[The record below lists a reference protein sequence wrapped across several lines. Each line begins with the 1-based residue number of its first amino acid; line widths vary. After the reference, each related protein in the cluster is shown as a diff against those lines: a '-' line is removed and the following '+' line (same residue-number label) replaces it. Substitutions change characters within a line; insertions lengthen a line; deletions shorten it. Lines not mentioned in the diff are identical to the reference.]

1 MIADTDDPR
10 PRARLRTI
18 IFGTD
23 TPAGR
28 GFDIVLLVLIVT
40 SVTNLMLVSVAA
52 IESRFGALL
61 DGLEWFFTLAFSIEY
76 AARIYAARRRWAYI
90 FSFYGLVDLISILP
104 LYIGLLLPEAQ
115 YLVAVRTLRMMR
127 IFRVLKLVR
136 YANDAGVM
144 TRALRHAQRKMQIF
158 LGMLALMVTV
168 LGALMYVVEG
178 PAHGFTSIPRSIYWA
193 IVTITTVGYGDIS
206 PSTPL
211 GQAIAGIAILSGY
224 AILAVTGGIITAEL
238 TNEISAQRQ
247 NTICPHCE
255 RSGHEIDA
263 EYCKFCGGDLSHAPE
278 EEPAVDEHQAHA
290 RDKLD

>member
-1 MIADTDDPR
+1 MR
-10 PRARLRTI
+10 VQLRSI

-28 GFDIVLLVLIVT
+28 GFDIALLVLIVA
-40 SVTNLMLVSVAA
+40 SVINMMLISVAA
-52 IESRFGALL
+52 IESRVGPYLNGF
-61 DGLEWFFTLAFSIEY
+61 EWFLTLAFSAEY

-90 FSFYGLVDLISILP
+90 VSFYGLIDLLSILP
-104 LYIGLLLPEAQ
+104 LYIGLALPNAH
-115 YLVAVRTLRMMR
+115 YFVAVRVLRVMR
-127 IFRVLKLVR
+127 IFRVFKLVR
-136 YANDAGVM
+136 YANDANIM

-178 PAHGFTSIPRSIYWA
+178 PEHGFTSIPRAVYWA

-211 GQAIAGIAILSGY
+211 GQAIAGVAIMSGY
-224 AILAVTGGIITAEL
+224 ALLAVTGGIITAEL
-238 TNEISAQRQ
+238 TNEISNQRQ
-247 NTICPHCE
+247 NTQCPHCE

-263 EYCKFCGGDLSHAPE
+263 AYCKFCGGDLSHDPD
-278 EEPAVDEHQAHA
+278 EEPADESRQKA